1 MQTVYKGRVLSVEAG
16 TRAFPDGGEHE
27 VTIVRH
33 SPSVVLIPFEDDG
46 RVVLVRQYRPAIDRM
61 TWEFPAGSLN
71 EGESA
76 EAAALRECEEEIT
89 RVPGRVERL
98 GAWFP
103 LPGYCDEEMIFFK
116 VSDLRS
122 PPPDSPHRPDAD
134 EDLEPRR
141 VTIGEAR
148 AMVARGEIVDL
159 KTAYGLT
166 LIS

>member
-1 MQTVYKGRVLSVEAG
+1 MPIVYKAPVFSVEAG
-16 TRAFPDGGEHE
+16 KRTFPDGREHD
-27 VTIVRH
+27 VAIVRH
-33 SPSVVLIPFEDDG
+33 RPSVVLIPFEDDG

-103 LPGYCDEEMIFFK
+103 VPGYCDEEMIFFR

-122 PPPDSPHRPDAD
+122 PPPGSPHRPDAD
-134 EDLEPRR
+134 EDIEPRC

-148 AMVARGEIVDL
+148 SMVAGGEIVDL
-159 KTAYGLT
+159 KTAFALT
-166 LIS
+166 LL